1 LHLARR
7 RDHVS
12 RRCFV
17 AERSPIPHRRTA
29 PATVAVRSAGGIGP
43 MRRALFIL
51 LIALLPVADAMAVE
65 PDEILADPALETR
78 ARDLSAGLR
87 CLVCQ
92 NQSIDDSNAPL
103 ARDLRILIRERLKA
117 GSSDAEVKR
126 YVVSRYGDFVLLKP
140 PIKSRTLLLWALP
153 FIVLLSGLLFLWRR
167 GTPAVSSL
175 EAPLTEEERG
185 RLEELTRSRNITK
198 LSPP

>member
-1 LHLARR
+1 
-7 RDHVS
+7 
-12 RRCFV
+12 
-17 AERSPIPHRRTA
+17 
-29 PATVAVRSAGGIGP
+29 
-43 MRRALFIL
+43 MRRLLFIL
-51 LIALLPVADAMAVE
+51 MIVLLPVAEAMAVE
-65 PDEILADPALETR
+65 PDEILADPVLESR

-103 ARDLRILIRERLKA
+103 ARDLRILIRERIKA
-117 GSSDAEVKR
+117 GNSDAEVKR

-140 PIKSRTLLLWALP
+140 PIRRRTLLLWALP

-167 GTPAVSSL
+167 RAPAVSSL
-175 EAPLTEEERG
+175 EAPLTEEERR
-185 RLEELTRSRNITK
+185 RLEELTRSLDITK

>member
-1 LHLARR
+1 
-7 RDHVS
+7 
-12 RRCFV
+12 
-17 AERSPIPHRRTA
+17 
-29 PATVAVRSAGGIGP
+29 
-43 MRRALFIL
+43 MRRL
-51 LIALLPVADAMAVE
+51 LIVILIVLIPAAAAMAVE

-78 ARDLSAGLR
+78 ARDLSAGFR

-103 ARDLRILIRERLKA
+103 ARDLRILIRERIKA

-140 PIKSRTLLLWALP
+140 PIRTRTLLLWALP
-153 FIVLLSGLLFLWRR
+153 FIVFLSGLLFLWRR
-167 GTPAVSSL
+167 RAPAASSL
-175 EAPLTEEERG
+175 EAPLTGEERR
-185 RLEELTRSRNITK
+185 RLQELTRPQDITK

>member
-1 LHLARR
+1 
-7 RDHVS
+7 
-12 RRCFV
+12 
-17 AERSPIPHRRTA
+17 
-29 PATVAVRSAGGIGP
+29 
-43 MRRALFIL
+43 MRRLLFIF
-51 LIALLPVADAMAVE
+51 LIVLIPAAAAMAVE

-78 ARDLSAGLR
+78 ARDLSAGFR

-103 ARDLRILIRERLKA
+103 VRDLRILIRERIKA

-140 PIKSRTLLLWALP
+140 PIRTRTLLLWALP

-167 GTPAVSSL
+167 RAPAASSL
-175 EAPLTEEERG
+175 EAPLTGEERR
-185 RLEELTRSRNITK
+185 RLQELTRPQDITK

>member
-1 LHLARR
+1 
-7 RDHVS
+7 
-12 RRCFV
+12 
-17 AERSPIPHRRTA
+17 
-29 PATVAVRSAGGIGP
+29 

-51 LIALLPVADAMAVE
+51 LVVLLPVAEAMAVE

-103 ARDLRILIRERLKA
+103 ARDLRILIRERIKA

-140 PIKSRTLLLWALP
+140 PISRRTLLLWTLP
-153 FIVLLSGLLFLWRR
+153 FIVFLSGLLFLWRR
-167 GTPAVSSL
+167 RTPAVSSL
-175 EAPLTEEERG
+175 EAPLTEEERR
-185 RLEELTRSRNITK
+185 RLEELTRPRNITK